1 MLTRLQALQNKEVAR
16 ALGHLTFM
24 GINCKRNHGA
34 IRYTVDGACVECR
47 KINNRHTQ
55 ARLKQRRKQMEKH
68 VVDGPCFDVP
78 VMIMGFPG
86 RVLHESRC

>member
-34 IRYTVDGACVECR
+34 IRYTVDGACIECPQD
-47 KINNRHTQ
+47 KQPTHPGETKAKTQ
-55 ARLKQRRKQMEKH
+55 A
-68 VVDGPCFDVP
+68 DG
-78 VMIMGFPG
+78 
-86 RVLHESRC
+86 